1 MATSPAQYDTTQKVE
16 RMLLT
21 KTKLEVKELLGMSEP
36 TLNTRLKMQ
45 NWKLTEISHIKNL
58 KV

>member
-1 MATSPAQYDTTQKVE
+1 MATSPAQYDTTQKVK

-21 KTKLEVKELLGMSEP
+21 RTKLEVKELLGMSEP
-36 TLNTRLKMQ
+36 TLNTRLKLN

>member
-1 MATSPAQYDTTQKVE
+1 MATTSDQYDTTQKVN
-16 RMLLT
+16 RMLLH
-21 KTKLEVKELLGMSEP
+21 KTKLEVVKLLGMSEP
-36 TLNTRLKMQ
+36 TLNTRLKLN

>member
-1 MATSPAQYDTTQKVE
+1 MAISPEQYDTTQRVQKL
-16 RMLLT
+16 LLT
-21 KTKLEVKELLGMSEP
+21 KTKLEVVKILGMSEP
-36 TLNTRLKMQ
+36 TLNSRLKLQ

>member
-1 MATSPAQYDTTQKVE
+1 MAISPEQYDTTKRVQKL
-16 RMLLT
+16 LLT
-21 KTKLEVKELLGMSEP
+21 KTKLEVVKIVAMSEP
-36 TLNTRLKMQ
+36 TLNSRLKLQ

>member
-1 MATSPAQYDTTQKVE
+1 MITADQYDTTQRVQ

-21 KTKLEVKELLGMSEP
+21 KTKLEVKELLGISEP
-36 TLNTRLKMQ
+36 TLNTRLKFQ